1 MQEVQDQIEAAGATL
16 LALCPQLAEK
26 TQAMVEKHDL
36 TFDILT
42 DAGNDYAAELGIKF
56 QVPDEVKKIYEGFG
70 LDLPGTNGD
79 DSWTLPM
86 PSRLVIEVVITG
98 LDPVIHVWR
107 QHDTRG
113 WPGLG
118 PAMTQ
123 SFYAS
128 AAAPLLRCLTRVRTL
143 ERYDFRLGHILRF

>member
-42 DAGNDYAAELGIKF
+42 DAGNNYAAELGIKF

-79 DSWTLPM
+79 DSWTLPI
-86 PSRLVIEVVITG
+86 PSRLVIDGSGVVRAV
-98 LDPVIHVWR
+98 DIHPNYT
-107 QHDTRG
+107 TR
-113 WPGLG
+113 PEPEKTLADLAALG
-118 PAMTQ
+118 
-123 SFYAS
+123 
-128 AAAPLLRCLTRVRTL
+128 
-143 ERYDFRLGHILRF
+143 